1 MSAAVSDAATAALA
15 GARSPELDGVPAIEL
30 RGISRRMGRDL
41 VLDGLNLEIAAGRV
55 VVLRGGNGAG
65 KTTLLRLL
73 ATRLRPNAGSGAV
86 HGFDLVRQ
94 ADDVRARIGLL
105 SVHGGNYP
113 VLTAAENLRLALDLA
128 GPGGGASADSQI
140 AAALERVDLASA
152 GRKLV
157 RSYSSGMKKRLGV
170 ARLLLLDPQLWL
182 LDEPY
187 SALDEAGKHLMDEVI
202 TAAKAR
208 GRTVLL
214 ASHEND
220 RAELP
225 VDAVLTLAGGALRAG
240 P

>member
-1 MSAAVSDAATAALA
+1 MTAAPTTDA
-15 GARSPELDGVPAIEL
+15 PAIEL
-30 RGISRRMGRDL
+30 RAISRRMGRDL
-41 VLDGLNLEIAAGRV
+41 VLDGLSLEVAKGRV

-73 ATRLRPNAGSGAV
+73 ATRLRPNEGSGSV

-94 ADDVRARIGLL
+94 AQDVRARIGLL
-105 SVHGGNYP
+105 SVHGGNYA
-113 VLTAAENLRLALDLA
+113 VLTAAENLRLALELTNRPHVDTSDA
-128 GPGGGASADSQI
+128 AI
-140 AAALERVDLASA
+140 AAALDKVDLGSV

-170 ARLLLLDPQLWL
+170 ARLLLLDPELWL

-187 SALDEAGKHLMDEVI
+187 SALDDDGKHLMDDVI
-202 TAAKAR
+202 SGARQR

-220 RAELP
+220 RDALR
-225 VDAVLTLAGGALRAG
+225 VDAVLTLAGGALRAAAS
-240 P
+240 

>member
-1 MSAAVSDAATAALA
+1 MSEA
-15 GARSPELDGVPAIEL
+15 PAIEL
-30 RGISRRMGRDL
+30 RAISRRMGRDL
-41 VLDGLNLEIAAGRV
+41 VLDGLSLEIAKGRV

-73 ATRLRPNAGSGAV
+73 ATRLRPNAGNGSV

-94 ADDVRARIGLL
+94 QQDVRSKVGLL
-105 SVHGGNYP
+105 SVHGGNYA
-113 VLTAAENLRLALDLA
+113 VLTAAENLRLALDLTSRQ
-128 GPGGGASADSQI
+128 GVSDGAI
-140 AAALERVDLASA
+140 AAALEQVDLAGV

-170 ARLLLLDPQLWL
+170 ARLLLLDPELWL

-187 SALDEAGKHLMDEVI
+187 SALDDAGKHLMDQVI
-202 TAAKAR
+202 AGARAR

-220 RAELP
+220 RDELP
-225 VDAVLTLAGGALRAG
+225 VDAVLTLAGGTIRAA